1 MREAIAGDF
10 IAYRGNAGRDCRVA
24 RERATPRFTASG
36 QLASAAAG
44 ENRIHHR
51 RAGERK
57 PGSASWQ
64 NFGPT
69 LDVRDIN
76 ASLKDG
82 GHLKIKRVTLALD
95 VWQSLLHLRWQ
106 FRDLT
111 FYQLQFLTNT
121 PLRAATAA
129 RVLKP
134 TASAIFSCASSI
146 ISICATAK

>member
-10 IAYRGNAGRDCRVA
+10 TAYRGNACRDCRVA
-24 RERATPRFTASG
+24 RERAAPRFAASE
-36 QLASAAAG
+36 QLASAGAG
-44 ENRIHHR
+44 ENRIVHWYTGGR
-51 RAGERK
+51 ERV
-57 PGSASWQ
+57 SANWQ

-82 GHLKIKRVTLALD
+82 GYLKIKRVTTALD

-111 FYQLQFLTNT
+111 FIN
-121 PLRAATAA
+121 
-129 RVLKP
+129 
-134 TASAIFSCASSI
+134 SSY
-146 ISICATAK
+146 

>member
-10 IAYRGNAGRDCRVA
+10 IAHRGNAGRDCRVA
-24 RERATPRFTASG
+24 RERAAPRFAASG

-44 ENRIHHR
+44 KIESTT
-51 RAGERK
+51 GV
-57 PGSASWQ
+57 PVDVSQVSASWQ

-121 PLRAATAA
+121 PLSGGDSDQA
-129 RVLKP
+129 LKP
-134 TASAIFSCASSI
+134 TASAISSCVSSI

>member
-10 IAYRGNAGRDCRVA
+10 TAYRGNAGRDCRVA
-24 RERATPRFTASG
+24 RERAAPRFAASG

-44 ENRIHHR
+44 KNRIHHR
-51 RAGERK
+51 RAGGRQ
-57 PGSASWQ
+57 PAPAGRT
-64 NFGPT
+64 FGPT

-111 FYQLQFLTNT
+111 F
-121 PLRAATAA
+121 
-129 RVLKP
+129 
-134 TASAIFSCASSI
+134 ISS
-146 ISICATAK
+146 SF

>member
-24 RERATPRFTASG
+24 RERATPRFAASR

-44 ENRIHHR
+44 KIESTT
-51 RAGERK
+51 GV
-57 PGSASWQ
+57 PVDVSQLSASWQ

-82 GHLKIKRVTLALD
+82 GHLKIKRVTR
-95 VWQSLLHLRWQ
+95 RW
-106 FRDLT
+106 T
-111 FYQLQFLTNT
+111 SGK
-121 PLRAATAA
+121 A
-129 RVLKP
+129 
-134 TASAIFSCASSI
+134 CC
-146 ISICATAK
+146 ICAGSFAISPLPASVSDQYAANGR